1 MADWLIITDRYCSA
15 AYYPMQATSEY
26 KTLMSTVPN
35 QKMINIFGGGRIFGG
50 ANQQCI
56 FGAGKIISAGNNSII
71 TGLSA
76 NTNVDVR
83 GQRNTITL
91 PQGGAFRG
99 PVGTKF
105 TITDVGMTVTGEVGK
120 DGVEPNRW
128 TSIQQTQ
135 RPIKY
140 DTKLVQS

>member
-1 MADWLIITDRYCSA
+1 MNKIYRGKNGHFATKAEKLAMIAAETATVAATAPAPIEEVIVYKGFSKRADDTIHC
-15 AYYPMQATSEY
+15 
-26 KTLMSTVPN
+26 
-35 QKMINIFGGGRIFGG
+35 
-50 ANQQCI
+50 
-56 FGAGKIISAGNNSII
+56 
-71 TGLSA
+71 
-76 NTNVDVR
+76 R
-83 GQRNTITL
+83 GHEFEI
-91 PQGGAFRG
+91 
-99 PVGTKF
+99 GTKF